1 MNGERGDNL
10 AYYVIGLLHLPLV
23 LVLGSLVKKTENEE
37 SFPGILHFIGGGAKD
52 TIIIIL

>member
-23 LVLGSLVKKTENEE
+23 LVLGSFVKKTENEE

>member
-10 AYYVIGLLHLPLV
+10 AYYVLGLLHLP

-37 SFPGILHFIGGGAKD
+37 SFPGILHSIGGAKD
-52 TIIIIL
+52 R